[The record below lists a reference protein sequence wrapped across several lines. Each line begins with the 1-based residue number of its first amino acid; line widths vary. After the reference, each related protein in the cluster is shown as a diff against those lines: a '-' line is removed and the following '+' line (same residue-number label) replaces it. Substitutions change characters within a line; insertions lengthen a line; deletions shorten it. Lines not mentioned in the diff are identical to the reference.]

1 MTPQEIQERNKEI
14 ALMLGGIY
22 SKAAEAWG
30 FGNSRVEKKTIIIEG
45 QSYKSLVWA
54 ERFEKELLF
63 HSDWNWL
70 MEAVEFINKTHNNVK
85 VNFDNE
91 HRDLTYT
98 IQYLI
103 GGGYFPRA
111 KEPSPKRL
119 MHSIN
124 DLFLPVSDF
133 AKLYN
138 EKT

>member
-1 MTPQEIQERNKEI
+1 MTQQEIQERNKEI

-45 QSYKSLVWA
+45 KSYKSLVWA

-70 MEAVEFINKTHNNVK
+70 MEAVEFINKTHN
-85 VNFDNE
+85 FDNE

-103 GGGYFPRA
+103 SGGYFPGA
-111 KEPSPKRL
+111 IEPLPKRL

-124 DLFLPVSDF
+124 NLFLAVSDF
-133 AKLYN
+133 AKLFN
-138 EKT
+138 NKEI